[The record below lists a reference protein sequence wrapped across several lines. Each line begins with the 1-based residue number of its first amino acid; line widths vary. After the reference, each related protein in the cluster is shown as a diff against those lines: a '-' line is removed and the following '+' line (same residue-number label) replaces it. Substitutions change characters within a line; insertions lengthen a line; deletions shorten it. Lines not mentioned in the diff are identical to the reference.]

1 MIFLMSRL
9 TGKQY
14 QVIDRIIMFVLVY
27 MVYTFI
33 FFKRTSYMSFHYKS
47 VLKLQTFTKIYFY
60 ITFFVYMSTTFPVAV
75 ITKRCVMAY
84 FKPRVLSFFRFIK
97 TYLGTKLS
105 CFPSFKRFTR
115 IVRTFFTTYTASI
128 FEDCSSHLSYFRGM
142 LLTCQWYAAPP
153 DLRER

>member
-14 QVIDRIIMFVLVY
+14 QVIDRVIMFVLVY
-27 MVYTFI
+27 MMYTFS

-75 ITKRCVMAY
+75 IIKRCVMAY
-84 FKPRVLSFFRFIK
+84 FKPRIFGFSRFVK
-97 TYLGTKLS
+97 TY
-105 CFPSFKRFTR
+105 
-115 IVRTFFTTYTASI
+115 
-128 FEDCSSHLSYFRGM
+128 FR
-142 LLTCQWYAAPP
+142 AK
-153 DLRER
+153 